1 MDITTKLIKV
11 AWKLLDTYITSSH
24 HRHQDAR
31 YHDWGSK
38 HNKVVLEPKRNGLR
52 CCTTKQQ
59 PFQKVRLHS
68 WSFHSCSSISQ
79 YDLTHIAVHCF
90 TIDKS
95 RRIDKWYIE
104 PAMLP
109 FHYEETAI
117 LQVERRG
124 KPPVYFA
131 WDADLQVWIKRF
143 KSGLSDPMTKGCDYV

>member
-11 AWKLLDTYITSSH
+11 AWKGTQLGTYITSSH
-24 HRHQDAR
+24 HGHQDAR

-68 WSFHSCSSISQ
+68 CSSICQ
-79 YDLTHIAVHCF
+79 YDLTHIAVQCF
-90 TIDKS
+90 TNNKS
-95 RRIDKWYIE
+95 GRIDKWYIE
-104 PAMLP
+104 LAMLP

-124 KPPVYFA
+124 KQPVYFA
-131 WDADLQVWIKRF
+131 WDADLQVWIKTF
-143 KSGLSDPMTKGCDYV
+143 KWGLSDPMTKGCDYV